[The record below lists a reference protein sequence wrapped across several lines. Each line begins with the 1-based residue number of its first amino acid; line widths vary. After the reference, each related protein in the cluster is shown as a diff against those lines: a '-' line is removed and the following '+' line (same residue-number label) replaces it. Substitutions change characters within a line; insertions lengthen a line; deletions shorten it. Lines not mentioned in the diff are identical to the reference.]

1 MHITALVKSHD
12 HVCCRYRIAAFRPH
26 LEALGHPFDI
36 RPWSSAWFLQQL
48 FPSFHPHLE
57 ALVIQRKLLP
67 AWQLKLLRRRVR
79 WLIYDFD
86 DSVFLNSSFH
96 PLAGESVK
104 RFERFR
110 AMVQAADVV
119 VAGNEYLRKQ
129 AASLTEP
136 VKVRMIPTCID
147 VSHYPVARHDGQK
160 PLTLA
165 WIGTPSTLRA
175 LERIRDLLEQ
185 LGKSPTSLQLK
196 IICSRSMNLEHL
208 PVDFRPWNEAT
219 EADELAGADIG
230 ISWMPE
236 DSWSAGKCGLKVLQY
251 MAAGLPVIAN
261 SAGVHRTLVRHGE
274 TGFLANTPDEWLR
287 AMRTLARNAELRRT
301 MGAAGRRRVEAS
313 YDVSRGAGDWEGIFT
328 NVEALAA

>member
-26 LEALGHPFDI
+26 LEALGHRVDI

-48 FPSFHPHLE
+48 FPSFHPHLD
-57 ALVIQRKLLP
+57 ALIIQRKLLP
-67 AWQLKLLRRRVR
+67 AWQLKLLRRRIR
-79 WLIYDFD
+79 CLIYDFD

-96 PLAGESVK
+96 PLAGKSDK
-104 RFERFR
+104 RFGRFR
-110 AMVQAADVV
+110 AMVEAADVV

-136 VKVRMIPTCID
+136 DKVRVIPTCID
-147 VSHYPVARHDGQK
+147 LSQYPVARHDGLK

-165 WIGTPSTLRA
+165 WIGAPSTMRA

-185 LGKSPTSLQLK
+185 LGKSLAPLKLK
-196 IICSRSMNLEHL
+196 IICSRSMHLEKM
-208 PVDFRPWNEAT
+208 PVDFRLWSGAT
-219 EADELAGADIG
+219 EADELADADIG

-261 SAGVHRTLVRHGE
+261 SVGMHRTLVRHGE
-274 TGFLANTPDEWLR
+274 TGFLANTPDDWLR
-287 AMRTLARNAELRRT
+287 AVRTLGRDAELRRA
-301 MGAAGRRRVEAS
+301 MGGAGRHRVEAS
-313 YDVSRGAGDWEGIFT
+313 YDVSRGAGDWEAIIA